1 MKQDKNV
8 AADVFQGVAIGAVI
22 VALVLYILVRLA
34 HAQAPVQQVPTELR
48 ASQVCAEARG
58 TGAQT
63 VTLTP
68 PAGMFVYLN
77 SLEAN
82 AFAQGGSVGI
92 STPASLTS
100 TNLPNSPTFGMF
112 AGTSNLVNTA
122 GTQMGSYFGSFSG
135 NGMKAAAAGVAVTVV
150 APSVT
155 NMGWHLALC
164 GYFAP

>member
-1 MKQDKNV
+1 MKDSTFTLGFIIVQSLLVALAVLLLV
-8 AADVFQGVAIGAVI
+8 AAI
-22 VALVLYILVRLA
+22 A

-68 PAGMFVYLN
+68 PAGQFVYLN

-82 AFAQGGSVGI
+82 AFAQAGSVGI

-135 NGMKAAAAGVAVTVV
+135 NGMRSAAAGVAVTVV